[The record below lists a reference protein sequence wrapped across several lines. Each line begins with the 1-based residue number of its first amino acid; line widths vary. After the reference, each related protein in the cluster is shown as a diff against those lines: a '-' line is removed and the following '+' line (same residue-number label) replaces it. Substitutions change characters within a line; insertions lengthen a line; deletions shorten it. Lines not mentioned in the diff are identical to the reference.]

1 MATRNYWGNWII
13 GGVCGRQRVA
23 TTCRFIS
30 LNIDALTSAASSARC
45 NATEKE
51 GHVNYDVLNVP
62 VEACAAPTTGRGC
75 TVEYWRAHDDAKNP
89 LFFGGGE
96 MAVQVYFC
104 G

>member
-23 TTCRFIS
+23 TACRFIL

-45 NATEKE
+45 DATEKE
-51 GHVNYDVLNVP
+51 GRVNYDVLQEGAV
-62 VEACAAPTTGRGC
+62 
-75 TVEYWRAHDDAKNP
+75 TVEYWRTHNDAKNP
-89 LFFGGGE
+89 LFFWGG
-96 MAVQVYFC
+96 MAVQVNFC